1 MQTFLAPWVCLIWG
15 FWSLILTLYRRKY
28 GWKIKLSTLLFAV
41 IGIPVGIAYLC
52 QYFWVIDVP
61 ILAQGLW
68 SDYYT
73 QRSKTKQLETIKTQL
88 QNWEISQKRAEA
100 MIKALDLY

>member
-15 FWSLILTLYRRKY
+15 FGSLILSFYRRKY

-52 QYFWVIDVP
+52 QYFWLVNIPV
-61 ILAQGLW
+61 LAQGLG
-68 SDYYT
+68 SEYYA
-73 QRSKTKQLETIKTQL
+73 QWNKEQKISEIHKQL
-88 QNWEISQKRAEA
+88 QNWEISEQKAEA
-100 MIKALDLY
+100 LIKLFED

>member
-41 IGIPVGIAYLC
+41 VGIPVGIAYLC
-52 QYFWVIDVP
+52 QYFGFKEQKLSEI
-61 ILAQGLW
+61 
-68 SDYYT
+68 Y
-73 QRSKTKQLETIKTQL
+73 KQL
-88 QNWEISQKRAEA
+88 QNWEISEHKA
-100 MIKALDLY
+100 KALIKLFED